1 MTNVVVHLSGATARY
16 SQIAHGT
23 RRVLDK
29 LPEAVLKDIGLARSD
44 IPFIGGKLAD
54 KCKDPARD
62 AIDRFDWNAV
72 WRNATSSVCQRPSF
86 ASRWWQQPLFLL
98 FSSFH
103 PSWLSGWFHA
113 EIAPRKRGCAT
124 ANAA

>member
-54 KCKDPARD
+54 KCKDPDLKAFAANTLPTLQKHLD
-62 AIDRFDWNAV
+62 AIEA
-72 WRNATSSVCQRPSF
+72 
-86 ASRWWQQPLFLL
+86 
-98 FSSFH
+98 
-103 PSWLSGWFHA
+103 
-113 EIAPRKRGCAT
+113 IKKKM
-124 ANAA
+124 